1 MTLVNRW
8 YQVIKLLVDH
18 KGMSLQELQEKLAA
32 SPQTVRK
39 NIDTLND
46 ELIGI
51 AQIIQKENLFQL
63 EINNFEGFEEVLS
76 GRLKRESDF
85 NSSSKRVSYIIKRLI
100 EEDQFISTY
109 DLSEELAVSR
119 GTVNKDIKRM
129 KELIAPW
136 QVAVVGTPNRGI
148 HLEGKEFDLRLLHVN
163 YVQEYFEEQF
173 LHETTKQMIQ
183 KIIKETRLAKQDS
196 FLLRR
201 VVSIVLQRVL
211 AGKLITELPPEYV
224 DYVRHNEQI
233 EELMYHLE
241 ITYNVTLSQ
250 WERSFISFPFNI
262 NTNHIRNSLLADE
275 GLLADYFQKM
285 MKKIHHS
292 VVVEFDEDFLFSE
305 MKDHLRNVMNRLVFH
320 VECHD
325 LFYGEIERQ
334 YPLAYE
340 LAKIGLQELG
350 RLVNRCVPTVEFGY
364 LALYFELA
372 LRGNYEAG
380 AKKEIAVICST
391 GHGTALIIQRQLE
404 KVLGPDVQI
413 AHFSEEEAERRELNQ
428 YFAIFTTIPL
438 KNIRPQTPMIHLTN
452 LFNDTWLR
460 NEWQRAKEIR
470 SVESQNIHM
479 TYQLLENTQ
488 GYRANIQKMV
498 ADLEAEKLV
507 DPQFIERIFTREDQ
521 QTTIFESG
529 IAFPHTINQALP
541 TIILSIGV
549 FEESLVTPEGK
560 VDVILLLGIPEELT
574 ATVEAE
580 LLQLYDRLFTIAGDE
595 RLRNELRKQRDVL
608 AVKEW
613 MQRKGII
620 I

>member
-1 MTLVNRW
+1 M
-8 YQVIKLLVDH
+8 
-18 KGMSLQELQEKLAA
+18 
-32 SPQTVRK
+32 
-39 NIDTLND
+39 
-46 ELIGI
+46 
-51 AQIIQKENLFQL
+51 
-63 EINNFEGFEEVLS
+63 
-76 GRLKRESDF
+76 
-85 NSSSKRVSYIIKRLI
+85 
-100 EEDQFISTY
+100 
-109 DLSEELAVSR
+109 
-119 GTVNKDIKRM
+119 
-129 KELIAPW
+129 
-136 QVAVVGTPNRGI
+136 
-148 HLEGKEFDLRLLHVN
+148 
-163 YVQEYFEEQF
+163 
-173 LHETTKQMIQ
+173 
-183 KIIKETRLAKQDS
+183 
-196 FLLRR
+196 
-201 VVSIVLQRVL
+201 
-211 AGKLITELPPEYV
+211 
-224 DYVRHNEQI
+224 
-233 EELMYHLE
+233 
-241 ITYNVTLSQ
+241 
-250 WERSFISFPFNI
+250 
-262 NTNHIRNSLLADE
+262 
-275 GLLADYFQKM
+275 
-285 MKKIHHS
+285 
-292 VVVEFDEDFLFSE
+292 
-305 MKDHLRNVMNRLVFH
+305 
-320 VECHD
+320 
-325 LFYGEIERQ
+325 
-334 YPLAYE
+334 
-340 LAKIGLQELG
+340 
-350 RLVNRCVPTVEFGY
+350 
-364 LALYFELA
+364 
-372 LRGNYEAG
+372 RGNYEAG

-488 GYRANIQKMV
+488 GYRANIQKMI